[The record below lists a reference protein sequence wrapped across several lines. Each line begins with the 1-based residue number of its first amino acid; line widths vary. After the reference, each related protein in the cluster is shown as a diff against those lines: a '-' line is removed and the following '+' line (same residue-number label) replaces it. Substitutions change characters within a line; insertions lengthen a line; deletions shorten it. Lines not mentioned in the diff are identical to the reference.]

1 MMMWLMG
8 MLSSRRVKPRGQS
21 NCRALDAKGARQRHA
36 QHELHEETDQAHDD
50 EAGSRAAS
58 HLQKLCARVRRHGQ
72 ALGRCGQENTG
83 CLETRHPRALHKK
96 PARRPAGRLTLRA
109 VRARRSAGRGQGKA
123 AGERHNAVPNS
134 VAPARCDC
142 SRGVE
147 ARTTERGD
155 LSGVSARRGR
165 TLAVRLGA
173 ALHQAVAVL
182 RELLHRLHGDVHHV
196 HVDGRVRTRR
206 TLHAAGASGEGGG
219 PCSAGGGRGVRR
231 PRLGG
236 GQHLQTRV
244 LLQDE
249 PGRPAQDSGAGVCG
263 FWGAHC
269 SAARLSCR
277 SHAPRNANPR
287 NAFRIPGRAA
297 RGCVS

>member
-8 MLSSRRVKPRGQS
+8 MLRSRRVKPRGQS

-58 HLQKLCARVRRHGQ
+58 HLQKLCAPVRRHGQ
-72 ALGRCGQENTG
+72 ALGRCGQENTS

-147 ARTTERGD
+147 ARTTD

-196 HVDGRVRTRR
+196 HVDGRVHGARCTRR
-206 TLHAAGASGEGGG
+206 ERAEKAEG
-219 PCSAGGGRGVRR
+219 PARLQRGRARR

-269 SAARLSCR
+269 SAARLACR
-277 SHAPRNANPR
+277 SHAPSQR
-287 NAFRIPGRAA
+287 
-297 RGCVS
+297 